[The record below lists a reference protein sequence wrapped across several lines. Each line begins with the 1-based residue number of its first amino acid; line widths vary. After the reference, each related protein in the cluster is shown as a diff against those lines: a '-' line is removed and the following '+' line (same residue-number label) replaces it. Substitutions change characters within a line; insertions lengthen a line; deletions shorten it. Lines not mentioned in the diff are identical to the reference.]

1 MTAYALQA
9 LANETMEDKE
19 EMENLTSINLTLSQS
34 LTQSQE
40 TMLVLSKQLQALQAQ
55 TNSKNLATEK
65 PATDKKNIS
74 ANQIATARLMEGPT
88 VLTIPDQHADTPWNN
103 TKWGQPWRTG
113 WKEVTSVARKI
124 QIMNNMEGQE
134 TLLRRI

>member
-40 TMLVLSKQLQALQAQ
+40 TMLVLSKQLQALHAQ

-88 VLTIPDQHADTPWNN
+88 VLTIPDQHADTP
-103 TKWGQPWRTG
+103 
-113 WKEVTSVARKI
+113 
-124 QIMNNMEGQE
+124 
-134 TLLRRI
+134 